1 MKAEVHVTKHGV
13 VDHNQSSCTSRPEH
27 RPVNI
32 HGFCQVFPEV
42 RPEDYFELP
51 DYFCKLLTVSGV
63 PNLEQSEANSGEI
76 LAAVSATH
84 LGRLDLKHWTSTVSR
99 FPVVLYASCYPKTL
113 AIEPACS

>member
-32 HGFCQVFPEV
+32 HGYCQVFPEV

-76 LAAVSATH
+76 LAAVSATI
-84 LGRLDLKHWTSTVSR
+84 LADWTSNIGHRQSLVSLSFSTPHATR
-99 FPVVLYASCYPKTL
+99 KL
-113 AIEPACS
+113 